1 MKRLQLLLITAVAAT
16 AVVVVAVTAGQA
28 GSPGDRTIRLVEK
41 GGSFT
46 FVDNAPTGN
55 ARSKLISAGDFS
67 AGTVKLDDDSGKRV
81 GSLQIVCVATV
92 SGKELHARFQCNGT
106 VNLADG
112 TLAISALNER
122 HPDQDVT
129 HISVVGGTGA
139 YEGARGSV
147 VQTPRRSAANM
158 TDDVIHLLP

>member
-1 MKRLQLLLITAVAAT
+1 MKRVQLLLITAVAAT
-16 AVVVVAVTAGQA
+16 VVGVVAVTAGHG
-28 GSPGDRTIRLVEK
+28 GSPAEQTIRLVEK

-55 ARSKLISAGDFS
+55 AYSKLISAGDFS
-67 AGTVKLDDDSGKRV
+67 AGRVQLDNDAGKQV
-81 GSLQIVCVATV
+81 GSLNIVCVATV
-92 SGKELHARFQCNGT
+92 SGEEVHARFQCNGT

-112 TLAISALNER
+112 TLAISALDER
-122 HPDQDVT
+122 HADQDVS

-147 VQTPRRSAANM
+147 VQTPRPNAGNI

>member
-1 MKRLQLLLITAVAAT
+1 MKRLQLLLITAVTAT
-16 AVVVVAVTAGQA
+16 VVGVVAVTAGHA

-55 ARSKLISAGDFS
+55 AHSKLISAGDFS
-67 AGTVKLDDDSGKRV
+67 AGRVELDNDAGKQV
-81 GSLQIVCVATV
+81 GSLNIVCVATV
-92 SGKELHARFQCNGT
+92 SGEEVHARFQCNGT

-112 TLAISALNER
+112 TLAISALDER
-122 HPDQDVT
+122 HADQDVS

-147 VQTPRRSAANM
+147 VQTPRPNAGNI

>member
-1 MKRLQLLLITAVAAT
+1 MKRLPLLLITAVAAT
-16 AVVVVAVTAGQA
+16 VVGVVAVTAVHA
-28 GSPGDRTIRLVEK
+28 GSPADRTIRLVEK

-46 FVDNAPTGN
+46 FVDNAPIGN
-55 ARSKLISAGDFS
+55 GRSKLISAGDFS
-67 AGTVKLDDDSGKRV
+67 AGTVQLEDESGKQV
-81 GSLQIVCVATV
+81 GSLHIVCVATV
-92 SGKELHARFQCNGT
+92 SGKEVHARFQCNGT
-106 VNLADG
+106 LNLADG

-122 HPDQDVT
+122 HADHDVT

-147 VQTPRRSAANM
+147 VQTPRRSAGNI

>member
-1 MKRLQLLLITAVAAT
+1 MKRLQLLLITAVTAT
-16 AVVVVAVTAGQA
+16 VLGVVAVTAGHA
-28 GSPGDRTIRLVEK
+28 GPPGDRTIRLVEK

-67 AGTVKLDDDSGKRV
+67 AGTVQLDDDSGKQA
-81 GSLQIVCVATV
+81 GSLHIVCVATV
-92 SGKELHARFQCNGT
+92 SGKEVHARFQCNGT

-122 HPDQDVT
+122 HADQDVT

-139 YEGARGSV
+139 YEGARGSIA
-147 VQTPRRSAANM
+147 QTPRPNAANI
-158 TDDVIHLLP
+158 TDDVIHLQP

>member
-1 MKRLQLLLITAVAAT
+1 MKRVQLLLITAVAAT
-16 AVVVVAVTAGQA
+16 VVGVVAVTAGHG

-55 ARSKLISAGDFS
+55 AYSKLISAGDFS
-67 AGTVKLDDDSGKRV
+67 AGRVQLDNDAGKQV
-81 GSLQIVCVATV
+81 GSLNIVCVATV
-92 SGKELHARFQCNGT
+92 SGKEVHARFQCNGT

-112 TLAISALNER
+112 ALAISALDER
-122 HPDQDVT
+122 HADQDVS

-139 YEGARGSV
+139 YEGASGSATESETGGGAELTV
-147 VQTPRRSAANM
+147 R
-158 TDDVIHLLP
+158 LLP